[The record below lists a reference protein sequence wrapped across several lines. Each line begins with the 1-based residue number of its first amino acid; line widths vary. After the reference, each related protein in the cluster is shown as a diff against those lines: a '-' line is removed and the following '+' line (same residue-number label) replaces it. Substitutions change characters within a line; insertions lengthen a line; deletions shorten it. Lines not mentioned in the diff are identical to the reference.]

1 MIPSVRPS
9 RPTGAGRASPNSRP
23 WPRRWSRNSTRR
35 TRVRPPLDAALPI
48 GAPTVALRAPWPRLS
63 WRVSSRRTSRFSW
76 SVDETALARAELF
89 DGKLALITNAPD
101 LTRAETVSRYKAL
114 ADIERGFRVLKSD
127 IEIAPVHHRLPDR
140 IRAHAL
146 ICFLAL
152 VLYRVMRM
160 RLKAKGHAASP
171 RTA

>member
-1 MIPSVRPS
+1 M
-9 RPTGAGRASPNSRP
+9 
-23 WPRRWSRNSTRR
+23 TRFLKPDF
-35 TRVRPPLDAALPI
+35 TAD
-48 GAPTVALRAPWPRLS
+48 
-63 WRVSSRRTSRFSW
+63 RFSW
-76 SVDETALARAELF
+76 SVDEEAIAEAALF

-101 LTRAETVSRYKAL
+101 LTPADAVARYKAL

-127 IEIAPVHHRLPDR
+127 IEIAPVYHRLPDR

-160 RLKAKGHAASP
+160 RLRAKGQSASP
-171 RTA
+171 RTVINLLARIQKYTTHIGDKSFTGTSRSEPEQLDLFDALSLPKPV